1 MVQVRRPGLSY
12 TQKNE
17 LWRRWKEGQSL
28 TEIGRALERH
38 NSTMNRPGFDGD
50 SVSTERW
57 ADVSTEEVFTG
68 VAGASGPARF

>member
-1 MVQVRRPGLSY
+1 MVQGGRPWLSY

-38 NSTMNRPGFDGD
+38 NSTIHEFVKANGD
-50 SVSTERW
+50 VVP
-57 ADVSTEEVFTG
+57 AILCLCTG
-68 VAGASGPARF
+68 SRIPL